1 MSLTSNLQP
10 IQVHEVELA
19 GAIPPVSGV
28 NPQTGAR
35 YQRALSLVRL
45 HSRPLGT
52 VEIALG
58 DDGLAADALAAHIWG
73 ARVINDHLRRD
84 GLPEITAL
92 TADGL
97 PPTGTPTCLELRAAL
112 QAGAPR
118 VSVVVATH
126 NRTESLVTTLN
137 SLLDQDYP
145 NFEIIV
151 VDNAPSSDA
160 TADTVRQIA
169 SQHPHVR
176 YAREDRPGLAVA
188 HNRGLQDVTGEFVAF
203 TDDDV
208 IADRH
213 WLAEIVRGFHVTDN
227 VACVTGLIFPGEL
240 ETPAQLLSEQYGGFA
255 KGFAI
260 RIFDRDEHRLD
271 NPLYPYAVGP
281 VGSGANMAFRTSALL
296 DMNGFDPSL
305 GAGSLGVGGDDL
317 AAFHQVITRGYRL
330 VFQPAAIVRHWDR
343 ENTLHQNDLFGLKFD
358 GLPHQMLVDKPW
370 LTDIA
375 ISCPMGWFICWL
387 SRIRTEET
395 AGLSPGTQPM
405 ERKGCCAAL
414 SRTAGRWHA
423 RKTESDSMT
432 QLVAGVAAQL
442 VNCVKRRNEQPGLR
456 IEDTTRFPSSIQR
469 LGHQLGVFGLDGQRG
484 FDE

>member
-1 MSLTSNLQP
+1 MTLTSNLQP

-19 GAIPPVSGV
+19 GAIPPISGV

-45 HSRPLGT
+45 HSQPLGT
-52 VEIALG
+52 VEVALG

-73 ARVINDHLRRD
+73 ALGAQINDHLRRD

-260 RIFDRDEHRLD
+260 QIFDRDEHRLD

-330 VFQPAAIVRHWDR
+330 VFQPAAIVRHWDPR
-343 ENTLHQNDLFGLKFD
+343 EYASLQKRAYGYGVGLTAYLTKC
-358 GLPHQMLVDKPW
+358 LVDKPW
-370 LTDIA
+370 LIFDIA
-375 ISCPMGWFICWL
+375 IRVPY
-387 SRIRTEET
+387 
-395 AGLSPGTQPM
+395 GLVYLLAPQSHKNRKKQQDYPRELNLM
-405 ERKGCCAAL
+405 ERKGMLYGPVAYL
-414 SRTAGRWHA
+414 RSRWHA
-423 RKTESDSMT
+423 RKTLKSVPT
-432 QLVAGVAAQL
+432 A
-442 VNCVKRRNEQPGLR
+442 
-456 IEDTTRFPSSIQR
+456 
-469 LGHQLGVFGLDGQRG
+469 
-484 FDE
+484 